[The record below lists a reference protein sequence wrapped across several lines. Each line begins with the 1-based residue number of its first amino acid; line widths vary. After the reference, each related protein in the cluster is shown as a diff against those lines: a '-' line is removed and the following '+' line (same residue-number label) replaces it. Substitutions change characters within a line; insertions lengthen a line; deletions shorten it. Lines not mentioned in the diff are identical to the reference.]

1 MAMVLG
7 FPWGKL
13 SAKQTDEGNL
23 SVGRAF
29 PVPPVPLIRQP
40 FGLPPSPKGKA
51 KRLGCVKP
59 MSAAERHERDHG
71 SHRRSRAFPPSF
83 GQ

>member
-1 MAMVLG
+1 MVLG

-51 KRLGCVKP
+51 KGG
-59 MSAAERHERDHG
+59 H
-71 SHRRSRAFPPSF
+71 SR
-83 GQ
+83 